1 MKSFL
6 KLTFAEL
13 KLQLREPIGT
23 FFTLAFPVML
33 MLLFGTIF
41 GNEPLPFLNGYGQ
54 VDLSVPGY
62 IGMIIGTI
70 GMLGIPITLSNYREQ
85 GILRRLRA
93 TPLQS
98 RAVLWS
104 QVAVQVCMT
113 AVGVTLLVIV
123 SSLLYDLRLPAADA
137 MMIPAILLC
146 AFSFFAIGFVLAG
159 VMPTPRTAQ
168 AVGMAI
174 FYPMLFLSG
183 AAMPRFIM
191 PETVQRIAEWL
202 PLTQVVILLE
212 DMWFTGEWNV
222 TAVIVVTAVLITGLI
237 VSRYTFRWE

>member
-1 MKSFL
+1 MKPFL
-6 KLTFAEL
+6 KLTYSEL
-13 KLQLREPIGT
+13 KLQLREPVGV

-33 MLLFGTIF
+33 MVLFGSIY
-41 GNEPLPFLNGYGQ
+41 GNEADSFLNGYGQ

-70 GMLGIPITLSNYREQ
+70 GMLGIPITLSNYRQQ
-85 GILRRLRA
+85 GILRRFRA

-98 RAVLWS
+98 SSVLWS
-104 QVAVQVCMT
+104 QVAVQVLMT
-113 AVGVTLLVIV
+113 AVGVALLLIV
-123 SSLLYDLRLPAADA
+123 GRLFYNLRIPTGNAL
-137 MMIPAILLC
+137 IVPAILLS

-191 PETVQRIAEWL
+191 PETVQTVAEFL
-202 PLTQVVILLE
+202 PLTHVVILME
-212 DMWFTGEWNV
+212 DLWFAGTWNL
-222 TAVIVVTAVLITGLI
+222 TSLAVITAVLIVGLV
-237 VSRYTFRWE
+237 VSRFTFRWE

>member
-1 MKSFL
+1 MKPFL
-6 KLTFAEL
+6 KLTYAEL
-13 KLQLREPIGT
+13 KLQLREPVGA

-33 MLLFGTIF
+33 MVLFGAIF
-41 GNEPLPFLNGYGQ
+41 GNEPDPSLGGYGQ

-93 TPLQS
+93 TPVQS
-98 RAVLWS
+98 SAILWS
-104 QVAVQVCMT
+104 QVAVQVVMT
-113 AVGVTLLVIV
+113 AVGVLLLMMVGTLF
-123 SSLLYDLRLPAADA
+123 YGLRIPNGDV
-137 MMIPAILLC
+137 MIIPAILLS
-146 AFSFFAIGFVLAG
+146 AFSFFAVGFVLAG

-191 PETVQRIAEWL
+191 PETVQQVAQLL
-202 PLTQVVILLE
+202 PLTHVVILLE
-212 DMWFTGEWNV
+212 DIWFQGIWNGTSLV
-222 TAVIVVTAVLITGLI
+222 VITTMLLAGLAI
-237 VSRYTFRWE
+237 SRFTFRWE

>member
-6 KLTFAEL
+6 KLTYAEL

-33 MLLFGTIF
+33 MVLFGSIF
-41 GNEPLPFLNGYGQ
+41 GNEPQAFLNGYGQ

-70 GMLGIPITLSNYREQ
+70 GMLGIPITLSTYREQ

-98 RAVLWS
+98 SAVLWS
-104 QVAVQVCMT
+104 QVAVQVMMT

-123 SSLLYDLRLPAADA
+123 GTLFYDLRLPTGDA

-168 AVGMAI
+168 AVGMAL

-191 PETVQRIAEWL
+191 PETVQKIAEFL

-212 DMWFTGEWNV
+212 DMWFTGRWNM
-222 TAVIVVTAVLITGLI
+222 TALVVVTAVLLSGLVI
-237 VSRYTFRWE
+237 SRFTFRWE